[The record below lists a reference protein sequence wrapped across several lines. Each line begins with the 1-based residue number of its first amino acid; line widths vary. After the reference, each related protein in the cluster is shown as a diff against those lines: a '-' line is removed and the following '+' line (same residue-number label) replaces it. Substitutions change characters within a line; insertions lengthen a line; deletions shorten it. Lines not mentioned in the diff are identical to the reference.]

1 MASYK
6 ALLTLDFGA
15 ASTAQK
21 AVFHESLKMDTWQR
35 LGQMES
41 SWRCSWND
49 VEYDKAVEAIKAD
62 VNKAAL
68 AAGIQRYP
76 YAFQLG
82 SNVVKS
88 F

>member
-1 MASYK
+1 MAAYK
-6 ALLTLDFGA
+6 ALLTLDLSM
-15 ASTAQK
+15 ASSDQK
-21 AVFHESLKMDTWQR
+21 ALFYQTLVTATWQR

-41 SWRCSWND
+41 AWRCSWSD
-49 VEYDKAVEAIKAD
+49 IEYDKAVEEIKAD

-82 SNVVKS
+82 TNTVKS

>member
-1 MASYK
+1 MAAYK
-6 ALLTLDFGA
+6 ALLTVDLSGT
-15 ASTAQK
+15 SPAQK
-21 AVFHESLKMDTWQR
+21 AVFQESLKMETWQI
-35 LGQMES
+35 LGQMEA

-49 VEYDKAVEAIKAD
+49 TEYDTAVNAIKAD

-68 AAGIQRYP
+68 AAGLQRYP

-82 SNVVKS
+82 TNIVKS

>member
-1 MASYK
+1 MAAYK
-6 ALLTLDFGA
+6 ALLTVDLSGA
-15 ASTAQK
+15 NTAQK
-21 AVFHESLKMDTWQR
+21 AVFYESLKIETWQR

-41 SWRCSWND
+41 VWRCSWND
-49 VEYDKAVEAIKAD
+49 TEYDTAVEAIKAD

-68 AAGIQRYP
+68 AASIQRYP

-82 SNVVKS
+82 TNIVKS